1 MEPLAATAMA
11 TFGRRFCTGRFLFD
25 VSVDLMP

>member
-11 TFGRRFCTGRFLFD
+11 TFGRRFCTGRFLFG
-25 VSVDLMP
+25 SMYPWI